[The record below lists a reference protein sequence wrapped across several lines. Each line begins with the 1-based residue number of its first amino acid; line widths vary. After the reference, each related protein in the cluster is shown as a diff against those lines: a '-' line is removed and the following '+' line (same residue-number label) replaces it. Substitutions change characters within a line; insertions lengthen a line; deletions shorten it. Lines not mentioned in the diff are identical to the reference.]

1 MPMVTGKIIYFIQ
14 LTHLTWLQIMI
25 FKQETSLSFLKIGI
39 YLLGAAVVVV
49 VPLLLEP
56 PVPSS
61 VLLEHRRQ
69 LALQFNLM

>member
-1 MPMVTGKIIYFIQ
+1 MAREKV
-14 LTHLTWLQIMI
+14 
-25 FKQETSLSFLKIGI
+25 

-49 VPLLLEP
+49 VPRLLEP